1 MTRKQLDL
9 SSLDQPRARSGN
21 RLLRDPPN
29 KGAVPPQKGSPK
41 KSYDTKQFRF
51 VPVGFR
57 ITDLDFLD
65 QAVFSLRQRGFK
77 QATRSAIIRRLLD
90 QYGRNVVEEYE

>member
-1 MTRKQLDL
+1 MSKKRLDL
-9 SSLDQPRARSGN
+9 SGLELPRARSGN
-21 RLLRDPPN
+21 RLLRDPPT
-29 KGAVPPQKGSPK
+29 KGAVPPQKGSQK

-57 ITDLDFLD
+57 IADLDFLD
-65 QAVFSLRQRGFK
+65 QAVFELRQRGFK

-90 QYGRNVVEEYE
+90 RYGRNVVEEYE